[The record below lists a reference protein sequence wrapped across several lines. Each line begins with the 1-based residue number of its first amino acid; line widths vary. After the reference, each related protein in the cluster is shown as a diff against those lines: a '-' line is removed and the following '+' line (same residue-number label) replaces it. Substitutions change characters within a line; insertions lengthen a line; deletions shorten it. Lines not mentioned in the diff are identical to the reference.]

1 MKLWLLDADIM
12 IDFLSLDVLDALA
25 AHHEVFASSTVID
38 EVKFFRKGGIKLGVD
53 FRRRYVASNIVKEL
67 SATPAETKE
76 ILLKLPQIF
85 HDILDAG
92 ELESLAILYR
102 EKDLIFC
109 SCDAAAIRTLPFLD
123 LSDRGI
129 SAESLMKDSGLP
141 KKGLKPN
148 HTDEYFIGN
157 LRRGQEEKVYSFKT
171 QKHKPKKP

>member
-1 MKLWLLDADIM
+1 M

-25 AHHEVFASSTVID
+25 AHHEVLASSTVID
-38 EVKFFRKGGIKLGVD
+38 EVKFFRKGGIKHGVD
-53 FRRRYVASNIVKEL
+53 FRRRYVASNIVREL
-67 SATPAETKE
+67 SAAPAETKE

-85 HDILDAG
+85 RDTLDAG

-141 KKGLKPN
+141 RKGLKLN

>member
-1 MKLWLLDADIM
+1 LKLWLLDADIM

-38 EVKFFRKGGIKLGVD
+38 EVKFFRKEGIKHGID
-53 FRRRYVASNIVKEL
+53 FRCRYVASNIVREL

-76 ILLKLPQIF
+76 ILLKLPQISC
-85 HDILDAG
+85 DTLDAG
-92 ELESLAILYR
+92 ELESLVILYR

-148 HTDEYFIGN
+148 HTDEYFVDN
-157 LRRGQEEKVYSFKT
+157 LRRGQEEKIYSFKT
-171 QKHKPKKP
+171 QKHKSKKT